1 MQWTINLKSASSIE
15 FIGVYVQL
23 QFKKETQIVFWDNG
37 EPLVTMVGE
46 EIYGN
51 RLKTHLSDS
60 KFALKITNALYN
72 DSGNYSMS
80 VLSMNPIEITHST
93 VPAFVYGMLFCYFK
107 VLMFSK
113 GCQKVNPLNKN
124 K

>member
-72 DSGNYSMS
+72 DSGN
-80 VLSMNPIEITHST
+80 
-93 VPAFVYGMLFCYFK
+93 
-107 VLMFSK
+107 
-113 GCQKVNPLNKN
+113 
-124 K
+124 

>member
-1 MQWTINLKSASSIE
+1 MQWTINLKSASSIG

-23 QFKKETQIVFWDNG
+23 QSKKETQIVSLGNG

-51 RLKTHLSDS
+51 RLKTDLSDS
-60 KFALKITNALYN
+60 KFALKITNAQYN

-80 VLSMNPIEITHST
+80 VITVQPLRIAHGT
-93 VPAFVYGMLFCYFK
+93 VPVFVYGMCFCYQWYQCFGE
-107 VLMFSK
+107 LSDS
-113 GCQKVNPLNKN
+113 QSLR
-124 K
+124 